1 MYPVLKDVP
10 YVNLILPDTV
20 AEESG
25 DAEYGYTSLSEAIAQ
40 IKVLEQE
47 NDAQRETIEALE
59 DEKESLQSEISRLS
73 AYESSYADF
82 QKIREEFYEKV
93 VFSDEAPDIEE
104 YKAFYESIEPEYAA
118 ELYKQVVKETAYSD
132 EVKSYAATYAAM
144 KPKNAA
150 ALMEEMTDN
159 LSLVCEILGAMST
172 DARAAILDAMDAEVA
187 ASITKLMAPSE

>member
-1 MYPVLKDVP
+1 M
-10 YVNLILPDTV
+10 
-20 AEESG
+20 
-25 DAEYGYTSLSEAIAQ
+25 
-40 IKVLEQE
+40 
-47 NDAQRETIEALE
+47 
-59 DEKESLQSEISRLS
+59 S